1 MVLPAHDADS
11 EPFSAGLTPTD
22 LVSAVAR
29 EIAAAVIEGRLAP
42 GERLGEERV
51 ARALGVSRAPVR
63 EAARQLVQRGLLVA
77 IPRRGFFVRAL
88 SLHEVDDLYDLRLT
102 IERHAALRILDHGP
116 EGAADVL
123 EACVESLKQAAQAR
137 DERAMIEGDLRF
149 HRLICELSGNA
160 RLLKLFDDLADELR
174 LVIHLIGQLY
184 DDPDRMAATHEP
196 VVAAIR
202 ARDAAAVDAAVSY
215 HIGVAWREVRRLF
228 EAATEGP

>member
-1 MVLPAHDADS
+1 MVVSAEDDNS
-11 EPFSAGLTPTD
+11 SPFSIGLAATD

-29 EIAAAVIEGRLAP
+29 EISAAVIEGRLAP

-77 IPRRGFFVRAL
+77 VPRRGFFVRAL
-88 SLHEVDDLYDLRLT
+88 SLREVDDLYDLRLT
-102 IERHAALRILDHGP
+102 IERHAALRILDRDP
-116 EGAADVL
+116 EPAAARL
-123 EACVESLKQAAQAR
+123 EACVEALKEAARAR
-137 DERAMIEGDLRF
+137 DERAMIDGDLRF

-202 ARDAAAVDAAVSY
+202 ARDAMAVDEAVSY
-215 HIGVAWREVRRLF
+215 HIEVAWREVRRLF
-228 EAATEGP
+228 EATTEEP

>member
-1 MVLPAHDADS
+1 MTVPAHES
-11 EPFSAGLTPTD
+11 GPSPFSAGLASTD

-29 EIAAAVIEGRLAP
+29 EIAGAVIEGRLAP

-77 IPRRGFFVRAL
+77 VPRRGFFVRAL
-88 SLHEVDDLYDLRLT
+88 SLRAVDDLYDLRLT
-102 IERHAALRILDHGP
+102 IERHAARRILEHNP
-116 EGAADVL
+116 EGAADAL
-123 EACVESLKQAAQAR
+123 EACVESLKQAAEAR
-137 DERAMIEGDLRF
+137 DERAMIDGDLRF

-196 VVAAIR
+196 VVAALR
-202 ARDAAAVDAAVSY
+202 ARDAAAVDEAVSY
-215 HIGVAWREVRRLF
+215 HIEVAWREVRRLF
-228 EAATEGP
+228 EATTEEP